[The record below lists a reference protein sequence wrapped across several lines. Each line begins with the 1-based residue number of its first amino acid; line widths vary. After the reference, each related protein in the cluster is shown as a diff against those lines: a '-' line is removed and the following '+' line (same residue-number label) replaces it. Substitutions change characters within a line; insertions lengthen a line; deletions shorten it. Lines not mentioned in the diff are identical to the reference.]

1 MAIVRIALPSV
12 NPFDL
17 VCASPFVRPE
27 RCPYCGSQLLQ
38 RWGVVQKP
46 LRDTE
51 YAAVL
56 VYRFRCAEPECGRT
70 FRHYPQGVEG
80 ADMSMRLRTLAALAW
95 AMGLSLRGVG
105 TVFSA
110 FGAHLGLSRMSVW
123 RAVQQVGVQLRARLR
138 TEQVHHKVRVLGV
151 DGAWVRLGG
160 ERVGVMVAVDMG
172 SGHLVHIEVLDE
184 HDPDEVCRW
193 LRPLVTQLGVE
204 VVVTDDLNSYE
215 PICET
220 LGVERQVCQFHTLRW
235 VGKALRELEPQ
246 IEERW
251 PKFMW
256 VLDEVRGLVNELPDG
271 GDAQLL
277 EMWRAI
283 QQECGSRPQKEEAN
297 ALQRLGG
304 LLIKLSEHW
313 PRYRLFLTDRGTALG
328 VPSTNNLTEQCIG
341 NGKVRSRT
349 VRGYK
354 SREGV
359 LAAFLVCALRF
370 A

>member
-12 NPFDL
+12 NL
-17 VCASPFVRPE
+17 SSASPFVRAE
-27 RCPYCGSQLLQ
+27 RCPYCHSQILQ
-38 RWGVVQKP
+38 RWGAVQKP

-51 YAAVL
+51 YQTL
-56 VYRFRCAEPECGRT
+56 PVYRFRCTEPECGRT
-70 FRHYPQGVEG
+70 FRHYPQGVES
-80 ADMSMRLRTLAALAW
+80 ADMSVRLRTLAALAW

-105 TVFSA
+105 TIFSA
-110 FGAHLGLSRMSVW
+110 FGAQLGLSRMSVW
-123 RAVQQVGVQLRARLR
+123 RCVQRVGGQLRARLR
-138 TEQVHHKVRVLGV
+138 TEQSRHKVRVLGV

-172 SGHLVHIEVLDE
+172 TGHLVHIEVLDE
-184 HDPDEVCRW
+184 HDPQEVCRW
-193 LRPLVTQLGVE
+193 LRPLVEELGVE

-215 PICET
+215 PICEA
-220 LGVERQVCQFHTLRW
+220 LGVERQVCQFHMLRW

-251 PKFMW
+251 PQFKW
-256 VLDEVRGLVNELPDG
+256 VLDEVRELVNALPEG

-277 EMWRAI
+277 ELWQQI
-283 QQECGSRPQKEEAN
+283 QQECGSRPQTEQAN

-304 LLIKLSEHW
+304 LIIRLSEHW
-313 PRYRLFLTDRGTALG
+313 PRYRLFLTERGRELG
-328 VPSTNNLTEQCIG
+328 VPPTNNLTEQCIG

-354 SREGV
+354 SQDGV
-359 LAAFLVCALRF
+359 LGAFLVCALRL
-370 A
+370 ASA